1 MQDVKF
7 KRLKIEGWRQF
18 HAVDIELHPRLT
30 ILTGANG
37 AGKSTLL
44 GLFTRHFGYQR
55 PLFTTPRMTRGVTS
69 FVVGLFSSWK
79 ESIGIGKKSKEGAIG
94 QLEYTSGASASLK
107 IPTSPS
113 LAYHV
118 DLVGQQVVAGLHID
132 SHRSPNVYR
141 HVAQFP
147 ATAPSVRDIGNSLN
161 SEMMH
166 YYSSGGVSQG
176 SLYHIKMTLIQMSIF
191 GHGNSTMEPIPEL
204 VKLFSGFE
212 EKLRQIFPKSLGFQ
226 KLIIRS
232 PEVILSTRTG
242 DFIVDSASGGIIKL
256 FEITWQIYF
265 FSQGKEGFA
274 ITIDEPENH
283 LHPSMQKSLLPSILR
298 AFPNVQMIVATHSP
312 FIISAMRESN
322 VYVLKYLET
331 EIVDHEADD
340 DQSIRGLSGARV
352 VAEKLDTVNRAG
364 TASEILR
371 EVLGITTTIPDWAEN
386 RIDEII
392 QSFRDKEMTPELLKS
407 LFSILEK
414 EGLASSY
421 PSAIAELT
429 REK

>member
-1 MQDVKF
+1 MQNTKF

-18 HAVDIELHPRLT
+18 HAVDIELHPQLT

-55 PLFTTPRMTRGVTS
+55 PLFATPKTKGGVTS
-69 FVVGLFSSWK
+69 FVIGLFSAFK
-79 ESIGIGKKSKEGAIG
+79 ENIGIGTKSKGGVIG
-94 QLEYTSGASASLK
+94 QLEYSSGASASLK
-107 IPTSPS
+107 MPASPS

-141 HVAQFP
+141 HVSQFP
-147 ATAPSVRDIGNSLN
+147 STAPSVTDIGSSLN
-161 SEMMH
+161 SELMR
-166 YYSSGGVSQG
+166 YYSNGGISQG

-212 EKLRQIFPKSLGFQ
+212 EKLRQIFPKSLGFK

-232 PEVILSTRTG
+232 PEVILATNTG

-256 FEITWQIYF
+256 FEITWQIFF
-265 FSQGKEGFA
+265 FSQGRESFA
-274 ITIDEPENH
+274 ITMDEPENH
-283 LHPSMQKSLLPSILR
+283 LHPSMQKSLIPSILS
-298 AFPNVQMIVATHSP
+298 AFPHVQIIVATHSP

-322 VYVLKYLET
+322 VYVLRYLET
-331 EIVDHEADD
+331 DIVDHEADD

-352 VAEKLDTVNRAG
+352 IAEKLDTVNRAG

-371 EVLGITTTIPDWAEN
+371 DVLGITTTIPDWAEN

-392 QSFRDKEMTPELLKS
+392 QSYRDKEMTPETLKS
-407 LFSILEK
+407 LYAILEK

-421 PSAIAELT
+421 PSAIAELS
-429 REK
+429 RRK